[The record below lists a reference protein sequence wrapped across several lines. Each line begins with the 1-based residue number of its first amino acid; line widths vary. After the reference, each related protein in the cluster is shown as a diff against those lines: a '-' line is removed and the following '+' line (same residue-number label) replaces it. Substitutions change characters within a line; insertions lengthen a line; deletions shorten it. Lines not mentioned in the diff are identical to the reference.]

1 MDDIGTLIIRVYTSR
16 AQIPI
21 SGATVVVTHEGKGG
35 RRELLSLQVTDSS
48 GAILPLQISTPLL
61 GESTAPHTDGP
72 VPFAICSVWAEHPGY
87 AMLQVDGVQ
96 IFPGVETTQ
105 DMELIPLAEG
115 QSSLQVRDLREITA
129 QSL

>member
-61 GESTAPHTDGP
+61 GESTAP
-72 VPFAICSVWAEHPGY
+72 
-87 AMLQVDGVQ
+87 LQVDGVQ

-115 QSSLQVRDLREITA
+115 QSSLQVRDQREITA

>member
-21 SGATVVVTHEGKGG
+21 SGATVVGTHEGKGG

-115 QSSLQVRDLREITA
+115 QSSLQVRDQREITA

>member
-48 GAILPLQISTPLL
+48 GAILPLRYRLRCWERVPPRIQM
-61 GESTAPHTDGP
+61 APSHLPYAACGRSIPDTL
-72 VPFAICSVWAEHPGY
+72 CS
-87 AMLQVDGVQ
+87 
-96 IFPGVETTQ
+96 
-105 DMELIPLAEG
+105 
-115 QSSLQVRDLREITA
+115 R
-129 QSL
+129 